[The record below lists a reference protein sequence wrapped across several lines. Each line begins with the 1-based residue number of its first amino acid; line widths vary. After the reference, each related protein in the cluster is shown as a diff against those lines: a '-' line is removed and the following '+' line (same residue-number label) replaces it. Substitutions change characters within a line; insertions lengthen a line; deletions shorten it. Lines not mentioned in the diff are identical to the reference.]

1 MNIIPAYLKKIG
13 RTVLAVVALCCMMTS
28 CNNAIYDNE
37 GDCSVTYR
45 VGFRYDRNMK
55 WADAF
60 AHEVKSVH
68 LYAFDKSGT
77 LVWQQSERG
86 EALKADGY
94 AMTLDLPAG
103 DYCLIAWCGL
113 ENDGEHA
120 ESFTV
125 PEARV
130 GETRIEE
137 LKCRL
142 NRQHDATGAAY
153 SDEKLYPLYH
163 GMRNVTLPD
172 TDDGGDYYYTMDL
185 TKDTNHVRV
194 ILQHLSG
201 EPVNKDDF
209 TFRIE
214 DKDEDKEVNGT
225 MKYNGNGL
233 MNYNN
238 ELLPDEMITYRA
250 HDVTSGTAGMG
261 IDDYPEPGKAKSVSS
276 SYGITSV
283 SVAIADL
290 TIARLMAGHST
301 FLIIESKGED
311 TDKGDVRTVARIPLT
326 DYALL
331 LKDSYDEEM
340 TDQEYLDRQDEYALT
355 FFLDEDHRW
364 IGTSIIIN
372 SWKVVINKVDFGN
385 DK

>member
-1 MNIIPAYLKKIG
+1 MNIIPSYLKKIG
-13 RTVLAVVALCCMMTS
+13 RTALAVVTLCCAMTS
-28 CNNAIYDNE
+28 CNNVIYDDE

-45 VGFRYDRNMK
+45 LGFRYDRNMK

-68 LYAFDKSGT
+68 LYAFDKSGI

-103 DYCLIAWCGL
+103 DYRLIAWCGL
-113 ENDGEHA
+113 ENDGERA

-130 GETRIEE
+130 GKTCIGD

-142 NRQHDATGAAY
+142 NRQHYASSAY
-153 SDEKLYPLYH
+153 SGEKLYPLYH
-163 GMRNVTLPD
+163 GMLDVTLPA
-172 TDDGGDYYYTMDL
+172 TDDGSDYSYTMDL

-201 EPVNKDDF
+201 EPVNEGDF

-214 DKDEDKEVNGT
+214 EE
-225 MKYNGNGL
+225 NGL
-233 MNYNN
+233 MNYDNN
-238 ELLPDEMITYRA
+238 LLPDEMITYWA
-250 HDVTSGTAGMG
+250 HDVTSGTAGLG
-261 IDDYPEPGKAKSVSS
+261 IDDYPEAGKAKSAGSS
-276 SYGITSV
+276 RAITSV

-290 TIARLMAGHST
+290 TIARLMKDRKT
-301 FLIIESKGED
+301 FLTIETED
-311 TDKGDVRTVARIPLT
+311 GRTSARIPLT
-326 DYALL
+326 EYALL
-331 LKDSYDEEM
+331 LKDGYGEEIG
-340 TDQEYLDRQDEYALT
+340 DQEYLDRQDEYALT
-355 FFLDEDHRW
+355 FFLDEDRRW

-372 SWKVVINKVDFGN
+372 SWKVVLNKVDFGN
-385 DK
+385 GR